1 MSHYCEKCGRTMDDN
16 QFYTSKNIE
25 KYPPDGKMRQC
36 KKCMTMFVDNW
47 DPKTYL
53 WILEEVDVPYI
64 KDEWDRLLEKYGSGA
79 DAKKITGM
87 TILGKYLSKMKLKQ
101 FCTYHWADTERLEAE
116 ATQKKILL
124 MQQQGFTGEEI
135 DEQLATD
142 HTPARPAGAPAP
154 QSQDTSSV
162 GSLEIPDD
170 DSAIMDSLTEED
182 KLYLRL
188 KWGAGYRADQWVHME
203 QLYNDMMNSYDIQ
216 GAGQK
221 DTLIMICKASLR
233 ANESIDVGDIE
244 GFQKASK
251 VYDSLM
257 KSAKLTAA
265 QNKENSN
272 DVVDSIGELVALC
285 ERDGF
290 IPRYH
295 VDEPMDKV
303 DRVLQD
309 MQKYTR
315 DLVVEELGLG
325 NLIENSIKMMER
337 EQASI
342 QAAAENAEDIEE
354 REEEDLFD
362 YNNAPLEDQD
372 FIDFQEAEDEWGDEE

>member
-47 DPKTYL
+47 DPETYK

-64 KDEWDRLLEKYGSGA
+64 KDEWDRLLEKYASGP
-79 DAKKITGM
+79 DAKKVTGM

-142 HTPARPAGAPAP
+142 HTPARPAPAP
-154 QSQDTSSV
+154 QSQDTSSI

-188 KWGAGYRADQWVHME
+188 KWGSGYRADQWVHME

-285 ERDGF
+285 EREGF

-295 VDEPMDKV
+295 VDEPMDKA

-362 YNNAPLEDQD
+362 YNNTPLEDQD